1 MIGQLRLIPLAIKW
15 RGTLTVNCDSQ
26 ISAITPDN
34 AGIASRFHCR
44 RIIFGERLVL
54 VEWLIPAATEL
65 GCAISQLTLLS
76 PQDSANLVWR
86 PALAFVVNTNQKFGD
101 HARHHQHAGRDK
113 HHYRKQNK
121 DIIVKPHWKTLLGQI
136 AELLR
141 DGYRQR

>member
-1 MIGQLRLIPLAIKW
+1 MIGQLRLSPLAIKW

-101 HARHHQHAGRDK
+101 HARYHQHAGRDK
-113 HHYRKQNK
+113 HHHRKQNK